1 MEYLFCEKQNLITS
15 EIERKKTYF
24 RKTMKSFF
32 PGDAKS

>member
-1 MEYLFCEKQNLITS
+1 MEYLFYEKQNLITS
-15 EIERKKTYF
+15 EIERKKTYS